1 MKAAVI
7 GIGSNSVRMLLA
19 EIANGQG
26 RRLMRDREGT
36 RLFAGLDA
44 QGRLSGESMT
54 QTAAAVRRMALSARE
69 QGAEEIRL
77 FATSATRDAANQGE
91 FAALLRQETGLELEI
106 CTGAQEASLSFLGAT
121 DGDYC
126 GVVDIGGGSTE
137 VVVGQGARIDC
148 AFSCQMGAVRLYQRM
163 PIASSADVPGVCALA
178 RSILEEELAR
188 YPDLRL
194 PEKWIGVG
202 GTFTTLAAMVKEIPW
217 TERTYMH
224 GTLLTRQAA
233 QAWATRLADM
243 PLAGT
248 FAPAG
253 VAAAPGGH
261 CGTRHLHPAQRDGAA
276 GDTNHSR
283 KRIRQPGR
291 LHEAPLWPAWGNR
304 PGLRALAAGPV
315 FMIRLQTQGRKNRIL
330 PCFTGPS
337 CSIIGEVTDSLLS
350 QIGET

>member
-1 MKAAVI
+1 
-7 GIGSNSVRMLLA
+7 
-19 EIANGQG
+19 
-26 RRLMRDREGT
+26 
-36 RLFAGLDA
+36 
-44 QGRLSGESMT
+44 
-54 QTAAAVRRMALSARE
+54 
-69 QGAEEIRL
+69 
-77 FATSATRDAANQGE
+77 
-91 FAALLRQETGLELEI
+91 
-106 CTGAQEASLSFLGAT
+106 
-121 DGDYC
+121 
-126 GVVDIGGGSTE
+126 
-137 VVVGQGARIDC
+137 
-148 AFSCQMGAVRLYQRM
+148 M

-243 PLAGT
+243 PLAERLRL
-248 FAPAG
+248 
-253 VAAAPGGH
+253 PG
-261 CGTRHLHPAQRDGAA
+261 L
-276 GDTNHSR
+276 
-283 KRIRQPGR
+283 QPHRADIVVHGICI
-291 LHEAPLWPAWGNR
+291 LPLWPAWGNR